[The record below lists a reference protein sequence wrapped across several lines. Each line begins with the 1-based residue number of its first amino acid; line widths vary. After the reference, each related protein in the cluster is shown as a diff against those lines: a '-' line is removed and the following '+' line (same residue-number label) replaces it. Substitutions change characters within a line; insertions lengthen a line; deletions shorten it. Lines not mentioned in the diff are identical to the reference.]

1 MGGLVIWARVIR
13 VRFLVASLIAV
24 SAGLTIAYKDG
35 SFEPLYAVVTYVGV
49 LSLHASVDLL
59 NDYFDFVQG
68 IDTRT
73 VRTPFSGG
81 TGVLTEGALAPS
93 SVYRAG
99 LVFLA
104 VGIGVG
110 VYLAIF
116 RGPLVLPLVATA
128 SLSTYFYSTKLANY
142 GLGELFIAIKGM
154 MIVLGTYYVQTL
166 SVEIEPLFAGS
177 LLGIL
182 SASVLY
188 LNEFP
193 DYEADKAGGRKNLI
207 VRLGREKAAALFKI
221 FPILS
226 YSLILIGIWFS
237 VLHLAAL
244 LSFIVLPLYLRNIRN
259 LRLVSWDG
267 AKLVPLLA
275 RNALSSR
282 TVGVIIT
289 LSYLFPAVGLLVP

>member
-13 VRFLVASLIAV
+13 VRFLAASLIAV

-35 SFEPLYAVVTYVGV
+35 SFEPLYALVTYVGV
-49 LSLHASVDLL
+49 LSIHASVDLL

-68 IDTRT
+68 IDTNT

-81 TGVLTEGALAPS
+81 TGVLIEGALAPS

-99 LVFLA
+99 IIFLA
-104 VGIGVG
+104 VGIGLG
-110 VYLAIF
+110 VYLAIV
-116 RGPLVLPLVATA
+116 RGPLVIPLVAIA

-166 SVEIEPLFAGS
+166 SIAIEPLFTGS

-193 DYEADKAGGRKNLI
+193 DYEADKAGGRRNLI
-207 VRLGREKAAALFKI
+207 VKLGREKAAKLFKI
-221 FPILS
+221 FPMIS

-237 VLHLAAL
+237 VLHLVAL
-244 LSFIVLPLYLRNIRN
+244 LSFIVLPLYLKNIRS
-259 LRLVSWDG
+259 LSPVSWDS
-267 AKLVPLLA
+267 AKVVPLLA

-282 TVGVIIT
+282 VVGVIIT
-289 LSYLFPAVGLLVP
+289 VSYLFPAVAILVP

>member
-1 MGGLVIWARVIR
+1 MAGLVIWARVIR
-13 VRFLVASLIAV
+13 VRFLAASLIAV
-24 SAGLTIAYKDG
+24 SAGLTIAYRDG
-35 SFEPLYAVVTYVGV
+35 FFEPLYVVATYVGV

-59 NDYFDFVQG
+59 NDYFDFLHG

-104 VGIGVG
+104 VGIGIG
-110 VYLAIF
+110 VFLAIL
-116 RGPLVLPLVATA
+116 RGPLVIPLVAIA

-142 GLGELFIAIKGM
+142 GLGESFIAIKGM

-166 SVEIEPLFAGS
+166 SIAIEPLFAGS

-188 LNEFP
+188 LNELP

-207 VRLGREKAAALFKI
+207 VRLGREKAAAFFKI
-221 FPILS
+221 FPIIS
-226 YSLILIGIWFS
+226 YSLILIGAWFS
-237 VLHLAAL
+237 VLHLGAL
-244 LSFIVLPLYLRNIRN
+244 LSFITLPLYLRNIRS
-259 LRLVSWDG
+259 LRHVSWDS

-275 RNALSSR
+275 RNVLTSR
-282 TVGVIIT
+282 IVGIIIT
-289 LSYLFPAVGLLVP
+289 LSYLFPALEILVL